1 MYKFQY
7 NMDVMCHVSCITC
20 PISNLQSS
28 NPPSSNFAPSN
39 SPHLPLP
46 PSSSVNGI
54 NMFGNTALH
63 FSKELSFAGVSR
75 MLVRKGADLLL
86 YNEMGKTAGDR
97 VQD

>member
-1 MYKFQY
+1 MS
-7 NMDVMCHVSCITC
+7 CVSCITC

-28 NPPSSNFAPSN
+28 DLPILHLLICSSAPPVPS
-39 SPHLPLP
+39 P
-46 PSSSVNGI
+46 VNGI